1 MSTKTA
7 SKERSWKKAFSKE
20 QIVSTLFA
28 GYVPMLVALF
38 AIAFPLLWMI
48 ASSFKPPAEI
58 VTTSP
63 TFLPEDPTWKNY
75 EDVAHALP
83 LGNLV
88 FNSVVTTL
96 VGTLVKIFMAITTAY
111 AVVFIDFRFRNAVF
125 MVVLVA
131 LMVPAEAAI
140 IPNYM
145 TIAALGGR
153 NTLWGI
159 ILPGLGSAFGTFMLR
174 QHFLSIPKELVEAA
188 KIDGAGHWR
197 ILWRILFPV
206 SIPSIATVGL
216 IAVVTEWNAF
226 LWPLI
231 ITDTPEHMTLPVGLN
246 LLKAAESSTALYGT
260 LMAAAALIILPIL
273 VIFAFLQKNIVAGLT
288 QGAVK
293 G

>member
-88 FNSVVTTL
+88 FNSAVTTL